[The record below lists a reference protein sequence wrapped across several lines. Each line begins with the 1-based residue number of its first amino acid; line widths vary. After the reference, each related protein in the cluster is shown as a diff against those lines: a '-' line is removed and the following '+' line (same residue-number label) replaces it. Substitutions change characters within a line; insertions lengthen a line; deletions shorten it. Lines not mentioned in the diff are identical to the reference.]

1 MRTELTNEE
10 IDQYQRDGVLVYRNL
25 LSDAEVNALL
35 AEISAAVAAMGS
47 ARVAE
52 NQDYGKDDKKSSETE
67 YYEAVF
73 MQKVNLWKTN
83 DAIKKM
89 FLGAELGAMVSRLA
103 GVDGMRVWH
112 DQTLQKM
119 PWSNPTAWH
128 LDNPYWSFFSRDAI
142 TIWIALDDAT
152 PENGCLYY
160 LPGTHRSAE
169 FGRNVPI
176 SPSIGK
182 LFKAYPEWKGI
193 EPIVGR
199 MKRGDCGFHNGL
211 TAHGAGANMSP
222 GFRRAMTC
230 AYMPEGSTFNGQKNI
245 LPEEVFSRLAF
256 GDVLENDELT
266 PRVWPRVR

>member
-119 PWSNPTAWH
+119 PWSNPTAW
-128 LDNPYWSFFSRDAI
+128 
-142 TIWIALDDAT
+142 
-152 PENGCLYY
+152 
-160 LPGTHRSAE
+160 
-169 FGRNVPI
+169 
-176 SPSIGK
+176 
-182 LFKAYPEWKGI
+182 
-193 EPIVGR
+193 
-199 MKRGDCGFHNGL
+199 
-211 TAHGAGANMSP
+211 
-222 GFRRAMTC
+222 
-230 AYMPEGSTFNGQKNI
+230 
-245 LPEEVFSRLAF
+245 
-256 GDVLENDELT
+256 
-266 PRVWPRVR
+266 